1 MLKEHS
7 KEIQSVLKSLGKN
20 VANELVLSFEMK
32 DVQQQLAAAKDALKV
47 YVPLAKA
54 FKVS

>member
-1 MLKEHS
+1 MLKEHN
-7 KEIQSVLKSLGKN
+7 KEIQSFLKSLGKN
-20 VANELVLSFEMK
+20 VANELVLSFEMT
-32 DVQQQLAAAKDALKV
+32 DVQQQVAAAKDALKV